1 MVADGIGVKLYSLI
15 IVLKTFLMVLEAIY
29 QRIASTYGKVEA
41 IEICSKK
48 ALFYSHSIVADG
60 FGDMS

>member
-1 MVADGIGVKLYSLI
+1 
-15 IVLKTFLMVLEAIY
+15 MVLEAIY

-41 IEICSKK
+41 IKICSKK

>member
-1 MVADGIGVKLYSLI
+1 MVADGIGVKLHSLI

-41 IEICSKK
+41 IEIM
-48 ALFYSHSIVADG
+48 L
-60 FGDMS
+60 